1 MQSKSLRNLLLIL
14 VVVIFTAGVFSG
26 GMIVGW
32 AMPNRPTLSLPG
44 LSQPAAAATPTPQMP
59 TSQPG
64 QTTNLNN
71 LFRAFWETWDVVHQQ
86 YVDQPVDDVKLMRGA
101 IGGILASLGDKHT
114 SYMDPEQYQQVNSQ
128 LAGEYEGIGAWVDIT
143 GAYLVITGPMPGA
156 PAEKADLK
164 AGDKVIG
171 VDGQSM
177 QGIDGQVVLTK
188 ILGPAGTTVK
198 LTIQRSGVAQPFDV
212 SIVRARIVIPS
223 IASKMLEKNVAYV
236 RLNTFGE
243 STASDL
249 RKALQDLL
257 ANKPAGLV
265 LDLRNNGGGYLT
277 TAVDVVSQFIPQGK
291 VVLYEVQKDGTR
303 NTFSSKGDGLAIGIP
318 LVVLVNA
325 GTASASEITA
335 GAIQDYLR
343 GQLVGVT
350 TYGKGSVQIFL
361 PLVDQQGAIR
371 VTTARWL
378 TPKGRQINDVGL
390 NPDLEVKI
398 TQDDITAGRDPQ
410 LDKAIELLTA
420 PK

>member
-1 MQSKSLRNLLLIL
+1 
-14 VVVIFTAGVFSG
+14 
-26 GMIVGW
+26 
-32 AMPNRPTLSLPG
+32 
-44 LSQPAAAATPTPQMP
+44 
-59 TSQPG
+59 
-64 QTTNLNN
+64 
-71 LFRAFWETWDVVHQQ
+71 
-86 YVDQPVDDVKLMRGA
+86 
-101 IGGILASLGDKHT
+101 
-114 SYMDPEQYQQVNSQ
+114 
-128 LAGEYEGIGAWVDIT
+128 
-143 GAYLVITGPMPGA
+143 
-156 PAEKADLK
+156 
-164 AGDKVIG
+164 
-171 VDGQSM
+171 
-177 QGIDGQVVLTK
+177 
-188 ILGPAGTTVK
+188 
-198 LTIQRSGVAQPFDV
+198 
-212 SIVRARIVIPS
+212 
-223 IASKMLEKNVAYV
+223 
-236 RLNTFGE
+236 
-243 STASDL
+243 
-249 RKALQDLL
+249 
-257 ANKPAGLV
+257 V